1 MAAVEDDRRL
11 VGLGDI
17 GGMREAVKI
26 DLPPAAEPWR
36 LTAASPER
44 GRIASIT
51 STWTPPGVEPAPP
64 QAWQHAGREESS
76 LELAGTGGTI
86 VTDRFEAS
94 GYELRREVW
103 QADDGS
109 SAAVRQILVNRGH
122 RSIRLQALF
131 PLRCEG
137 PESLLLAGRGAGE
150 WDVLVQKRFKN
161 DGPTAFRPGVA
172 GADLEMAVKPV
183 GPTGEAVPEVG
194 EGTTLVRADP
204 FCMLRSRGDGAAPA
218 LLIGYLSQTGHLAR
232 ILLRFADEEEGS
244 VRLEHLIA
252 ECELDG
258 VVIEPG
264 EERASQ
270 WLLIAAGETNR
281 LIAEFADR
289 VGIYHGVAP
298 APSPPTVWCSF
309 SAYGESYNQELFDQ
323 DLADLAARRVPMDY
337 FLIDGGWERARGD
350 WEPNP
355 ERWPGSM
362 KAAAARIA
370 SLGYGPA
377 LWTAP
382 YTVHPDSPLAQE
394 HPEWMAATADG
405 EPYEYMSGLVLDTT
419 APGACAYLEQLYRSL
434 THDWGYRYHKF
445 DFMRGIFNDPAI
457 RFRDPSATRLEAYR
471 RGLEAIR
478 RGAGPDA
485 YLCVCGGHFGGSLGL
500 ADAQRSGSDVRGWW
514 EVMEPRIKQNLL
526 RTWMH
531 RLWHVDPDAMLLRRR
546 EEPLVEGVMGSYTLG
561 RLSDDETRT
570 VVLNQYLGGQI
581 VCLGEAFRFLDED
594 RRVLLRHAIPSIGSP
609 AMPLDPFEP
618 VAPSRLVTRVTPR
631 CRALEP
637 WNTLALINWNDAP
650 QRMEASL
657 SGEVV
662 GGLAADRFLVTEFF
676 TDAAIGVVGAGES
689 IDLGLVAPHASRLLR
704 IAPWRG
710 DGPVLAGTDL
720 SFSGGGVEVVEWRPG
735 EGEAAG
741 RVATDWD
748 YPCRV
753 RVGFPR
759 EGGCAFVSAVVSAG
773 GGEFRVGV

>member
-1 MAAVEDDRRL
+1 MTSAR
-11 VGLGDI
+11 
-17 GGMREAVKI
+17 MKI
-26 DLPPAAEPWR
+26 DLPATALPWR
-36 LTAASPER
+36 LTAIFPER
-44 GRIASIT
+44 GEIASIT
-51 STWTPPGVEPAPP
+51 STWTPPDVDPAPP
-64 QAWQHAGREESS
+64 REWRHAGREESP
-76 LELAGTGGTI
+76 LELAGTAGM
-86 VTDRFEAS
+86 VVADRFEAP

-103 QADDGS
+103 KGNDRG
-109 SAAVRQILVNRGH
+109 SAAVRQVLVNRGQQP
-122 RSIRLQALF
+122 IRLQALL
-131 PLRCEG
+131 PLRCDG
-137 PESLLLAGRGAGE
+137 PESLLLAGRGAGF

-161 DGPTAFRPGVA
+161 DGPTAFRPGIRD
-172 GADLEMAVKPV
+172 ADLEMALKPV

-194 EGTTLVRADP
+194 EGTALVRADP
-204 FCMLRSRGDGAAPA
+204 FCMLRSRGDGTAPA

-232 ILLRFADEEEGS
+232 ILLKFADEEEG
-244 VRLEHLIA
+244 VRLEHLLA

-258 VVIEPG
+258 VVVKPG
-264 EERASQ
+264 AERASQ

-289 VGIYHGVAP
+289 VGVCHGVAP
-298 APSPPTVWCSF
+298 ASSPPTVWCSF
-309 SAYGESYNQELFDQ
+309 SAYGESYGEELFDQ
-323 DLADLAARRVPMDY
+323 DLADLEARRVPIDF
-337 FLIDGGWERARGD
+337 FLIDGGWERARGAWGPD
-350 WEPNP
+350 P
-355 ERWPGSM
+355 ERWPGGM

-382 YTVHPDSPLAQE
+382 YTVHPDSPLARE

-419 APGACAYLEQLYRSL
+419 APGACGHLEQLYRTL

-445 DFMRGIFNDPAI
+445 DFMRGIFNNPAI

-514 EVMEPRIKQNLL
+514 EVMKPRIKQNLL

-581 VCLGEAFRFLDED
+581 VCLGEAFRYLDED
-594 RRVLLRHAIPSIGSP
+594 RRALLRHAIPTIGSP

-618 VAPSRLVTRVTPR
+618 VAPSRLVTRVSPR

-662 GGLAADRFLVTEFF
+662 GGLGTDRFLVTEFF
-676 TDAAIGVVGAGES
+676 TDAAIGVVGAGER
-689 IDLGLVAPHASRLLR
+689 IDLGLVDPHASRLLR

-735 EGEAAG
+735 EGVAAG

-753 RVGFPR
+753 RVAFPR
-759 EGGCAFVSAVVSAG
+759 EGGCAFASAVMSSG
-773 GGEFRVGV
+773 GGEFRVGVEAADSGVPRKSR

>member
-1 MAAVEDDRRL
+1 MTAARIE
-11 VGLGDI
+11 
-17 GGMREAVKI
+17 I
-26 DLPPAAEPWR
+26 DLPAAAAPWR
-36 LTAASPER
+36 LTATVLEQ
-44 GRIASIT
+44 GEVASIR
-51 STWTPPGVEPAPP
+51 STWTSPQAEPAPTRE
-64 QAWQHAGREESS
+64 WRHAGRQEEP
-76 LELAGTGGTI
+76 LELAGVAGA
-86 VTDRFEAS
+86 VVADRFEAP

-103 QADDGS
+103 LAHAGD
-109 SAAVRQILVNRGH
+109 SAAVRQVLVNRGG
-122 RSIRLQALF
+122 RPVRLRALM
-131 PLRCEG
+131 PLQCDG
-137 PESLLLAGRGAGE
+137 PESLLISGRGAGG

-172 GADLEMAVKPV
+172 DADLEMAVKPV
-183 GPTGEAVPEVG
+183 GPTGEALPEVG

-204 FCMLRSRGDGAAPA
+204 FCMLRPRGEGAAAA

-232 ILLRFADEEEGS
+232 ILLQFADEKGGG
-244 VRLEHLIA
+244 VRLERLTA

-258 VVIEPG
+258 VEVQPG
-264 EERASQ
+264 EQRASQ
-270 WLLIAAGETNR
+270 WLLVAAGETNR

-289 VGIYHGVAP
+289 VGTYQDVAP
-298 APSPPTVWCSF
+298 APSPPAVWCSF
-309 SAYGESYNQELFDQ
+309 SAYGESYNEALFDQ
-323 DLADLAARRVPMDY
+323 DLADLAARRVPMDF

-350 WEPNP
+350 WRPDP
-355 ERWPGSM
+355 ERWPGGM
-362 KAAAARIA
+362 KAAAARI
-370 SLGYGPA
+370 SDLGYGPA

-382 YTVHPDSPLAQE
+382 YTVYPDSPLARE
-394 HPEWMAATADG
+394 HPDWMAVTADG

-419 APGACAYLEQLYRSL
+419 TPGACGHLEQLYHTL

-445 DFMRGIFNDPAI
+445 DFMRGIFNNPAI

-514 EVMEPRIKQNLL
+514 EVMKPRIKQNLL

-561 RLSDDETRT
+561 RLSDDEART
-570 VVLNQYLGGQI
+570 VVLNQYLGGQL
-581 VCLGEAFRFLDED
+581 VCLGEAFRHLDED
-594 RRVLLRHAIPSIGSP
+594 RRALLRHAIPSIGSP
-609 AMPLDPFEP
+609 AVPLDPFEP
-618 VAPSRLVTRVTPR
+618 VAPSQLVTKVTPR
-631 CRALEP
+631 CGALEP
-637 WNTLALINWNDAP
+637 WNTLALINWSDAP
-650 QRMEASL
+650 QRMQASL
-657 SGEVV
+657 AGEVV
-662 GGLAADRFLVTEFF
+662 GGLQAGRFLVTEFF
-676 TDAAIGVVGAGES
+676 MDAAIGVAGAGES

-710 DGPVLAGTDL
+710 DGPALAGTDL

-735 EGEAAG
+735 QGEVAG

-753 RVGFPR
+753 RVAFPR
-759 EGGCAFVSAVVSAG
+759 EDGCALASVVVPAG
-773 GGEFRVGV
+773 GGGFRVGV